1 MSAPST
7 STPAAASPRGAAADA
22 LDRDTILLERLLGD
36 VLEEQNGRAF
46 RERLFWLRDS
56 ASALRDGDHAQ
67 GEQLLTFLRGQ
78 PAARLAPYVRAC
90 SMQLQLANIAEELER
105 LRRRREYDS
114 DTSVPQRESLAAT
127 RGAVTQ
133 VPRSRVAEAL
143 QELDVRLVMTAHPT
157 EATRRSVFDH
167 QQSVW
172 RIMEKLDDPRVGAT
186 RRRTLED
193 ELREVLTTWWQT
205 DEVRRMRPLVEDEV
219 RRALFFFEATLF
231 DAVPLLAAELSRNFD
246 LPWPPAQPALRFGS
260 WAGGDMD
267 GNPEVGPESVART
280 LHLHRTT
287 ALRLLHRRV
296 DNLAREF
303 SQADDHIF
311 LSPSLRSSIEHD
323 EAELPSVGSRRR
335 NPNEPFRR
343 KLGLIG
349 TRLQRTRRRE
359 AGGYADPSE
368 LAADLELVR
377 DSLSSARVAGGA
389 IARLLVQVRTFG
401 FHLAA
406 LDVRQNAGPL
416 QAAVTALV
424 PGYGEADEATR
435 QALLA
440 EAIPGLDARGSGTGS
455 GTARGR
461 GRTTSPTTGVD
472 GADLPESVTATLA
485 AFAAIAD
492 GVRLHGPRAL
502 GSVIISMAEQPSDV
516 LATLYLLRRAGVG
529 RDGLPALPIV
539 PLFETVDDL
548 TRATATMN
556 ALYVDSGYATHLNGC
571 ERRQEI
577 MLGYS
582 DSAKDGGFISAQWE
596 LYAAQ
601 ERLMAAAD
609 QHHVKLRFFHGRGGS
624 TSRGGG
630 PSHRA
635 IVAQPPGSIR
645 GRIRITEQGEVI
657 SQRYAHPELAQRAL
671 EQTLSGV
678 VLATLAPPA
687 QPPARYRD
695 EAQRLAD
702 SSRTTYRALIYDDE
716 RFDALLHQASPL
728 DELAELNIGSRP
740 ASRGGRKLRELR
752 AIPWVFA
759 WMQNRLLLPAW
770 YGAGTALTGG
780 DLRLQ
785 REMRD
790 DWPFFR
796 MVISMLEMSLF
807 KTDLGVAE
815 RYFELVTDR
824 GAKQLWTPIRDEHER
839 LVERV
844 LQITGNAMLLGDT
857 PALLTRLTHRNPW
870 IDPLSHVQVDLLR
883 RARANDA
890 DAQTPLLH
898 TVAGIAAGMRN
909 TG

>member
-1 MSAPST
+1 M
-7 STPAAASPRGAAADA
+7 
-22 LDRDTILLERLLGD
+22 
-36 VLEEQNGRAF
+36 
-46 RERLFWLRDS
+46 
-56 ASALRDGDHAQ
+56 
-67 GEQLLTFLRGQ
+67 
-78 PAARLAPYVRAC
+78 
-90 SMQLQLANIAEELER
+90 
-105 LRRRREYDS
+105 
-114 DTSVPQRESLAAT
+114 
-127 RGAVTQ
+127 
-133 VPRSRVAEAL
+133 
-143 QELDVRLVMTAHPT
+143 
-157 EATRRSVFDH
+157 
-167 QQSVW
+167 
-172 RIMEKLDDPRVGAT
+172 
-186 RRRTLED
+186 
-193 ELREVLTTWWQT
+193 
-205 DEVRRMRPLVEDEV
+205 
-219 RRALFFFEATLF
+219 
-231 DAVPLLAAELSRNFD
+231 
-246 LPWPPAQPALRFGS
+246 
-260 WAGGDMD
+260 
-267 GNPEVGPESVART
+267 
-280 LHLHRTT
+280 
-287 ALRLLHRRV
+287 
-296 DNLAREF
+296 
-303 SQADDHIF
+303 
-311 LSPSLRSSIEHD
+311 
-323 EAELPSVGSRRR
+323 
-335 NPNEPFRR
+335 
-343 KLGLIG
+343 
-349 TRLQRTRRRE
+349 
-359 AGGYADPSE
+359 
-368 LAADLELVR
+368 R

-406 LDVRQNAGPL
+406 LDVRQNAVPL
-416 QAAVTALV
+416 QATVAALV
-424 PGYGEADEATR
+424 DGYGDADEAQR

-440 EAIPGLDARGSGTGS
+440 AAIPALEGTDVRRQDAKGDDR
-455 GTARGR
+455 
-461 GRTTSPTTGVD
+461 V
-472 GADLPESVTATLA
+472 LA
-485 AFAAIAD
+485 AFAAIAE
-492 GVRLHGPRAL
+492 GVRQHGPRAL

-548 TRATATMN
+548 TGAKATMN
-556 ALYVDSGYATHLNGC
+556 ALYVDPGYASHLNGC

-582 DSAKDGGFISAQWE
+582 DSAKDGGFVSAQWE

-609 QHHVKLRFFHGRGGS
+609 AHDVKLRFFHGRGGS

-687 QPPARYRD
+687 EPPARFRD

-702 SSRTTYRALIYDDE
+702 SSRGAYRALIYDDE

-728 DELAELNIGSRP
+728 DELAQLNIGSRP

-780 DLRLQ
+780 DLALQ
-785 REMRD
+785 REMHQS
-790 DWPFFR
+790 WPFFR
-796 MVISMLEMSLF
+796 VVVSTLEMSLF
-807 KTDLGVAE
+807 KSDLGVAE
-815 RYFELVTDR
+815 RYFELVTDP
-824 GAKQLWTPIRDEHER
+824 GARELWTPIRDEHER

-844 LQITGNAMLLGDT
+844 LEITGNATLLGDT
-857 PALLTRLTHRNPW
+857 PALLKRLTHRNPW

-883 RARANDA
+883 RARADDA
-890 DAQTPLLH
+890 DAHTPLLH

>member
-1 MSAPST
+1 MSAPATT
-7 STPAAASPRGAAADA
+7 STNAAAPAPRAADPSA
-22 LDRDTILLERLLGD
+22 LDRDTALLESLLGD

-56 ASALRDGDHAQ
+56 AAALRDGDAEQ
-67 GEQLLTFLRGQ
+67 GEQLLEFLRGQ
-78 PAARLAPYVRAC
+78 PAARLGPYVRAC

-105 LRRRREYDS
+105 LRRRRAYDS

-127 RGAVTQ
+127 AGKLNG
-133 VPRSRVAEAL
+133 VPRARVAEAL
-143 QELDVRLVMTAHPT
+143 ERLDVRLVMTAHPT
-157 EATRRSVFDH
+157 DATRRSVFDH

-172 RIMEKLDDPRVGAT
+172 QIMEQLDDPRTGSS
-186 RRRTLED
+186 RRRALED

-205 DEVRRMRPLVEDEV
+205 DEVRRARPLVEDEV
-219 RRALFFFEATLF
+219 RRTLFFFEWVLF
-231 DAVPLLAAELSRNFD
+231 DAIPPLAAELSRCFEV
-246 LPWPPAQPALRFGS
+246 PWPPTRPAVRFGS

-296 DNLAREF
+296 DALAREF
-303 SQADDHIF
+303 SQADDHVF
-311 LSPSLRSSIEHD
+311 LSPSLRTSVERD
-323 EAELPSVGSRRR
+323 EAELPNVGSRRR
-335 NPNEPFRR
+335 NPHEPFRR

-349 TRLQRTRRRE
+349 ARIQRARRRE
-359 AGGYADPSE
+359 EGGYTDPE
-368 LAADLELVR
+368 QLAADLELVR
-377 DSLSSARVAGGA
+377 DSLSSQRVADGK

-401 FHLAA
+401 FHVAA
-406 LDVRQNAGPL
+406 LDVRQNAGPM
-416 QAAVTALV
+416 QAAVAQLLD
-424 PGYGEADEATR
+424 GYAEADEAGR

-440 EAIPGLDARGSGTGS
+440 QAIPALEGFRAPRSDR
-455 GTARGR
+455 
-461 GRTTSPTTGVD
+461 
-472 GADLPESVTATLA
+472 ADPVLA
-485 AFAAIAD
+485 AFAAVAQ
-492 GVRLHGPRAL
+492 GVREHGPRAL
-502 GSVIISMAEQPSDV
+502 GSVIISMARQPSDV
-516 LATLYLLRRAGVG
+516 LCALYLLRRAGVG
-529 RDGLPALPIV
+529 RDGLAALPIV
-539 PLFETVDDL
+539 PLFETVEDL
-548 TRATATMN
+548 RAGEETME
-556 ALYVDSGYATHLNGC
+556 ALYADPAYRTHLDGC

-582 DSAKDGGFISAQWE
+582 DSAKDGGFISSQWE

-601 ERLMAAAD
+601 ERLMAGAD
-609 QHHVKLRFFHGRGGS
+609 AHEVQLRFFHGRGGS

-657 SQRYAHPELAQRAL
+657 SQRYAHKELAQRAL

-687 QPPARYRD
+687 QPPARWR
-695 EAQRLAD
+695 EAAQKLAD
-702 SSRTTYRALIYDDE
+702 TSRSAYQALIYEDP
-716 RFDALLHQASPL
+716 RFDALLHQFSPL

-740 ASRGGRKLRELR
+740 AARSASRRLQELR

-770 YGAGTALTGG
+770 YGAGTALAEG
-780 DLRLQ
+780 DLELQ
-785 REMRD
+785 REMREN
-790 DWPFFR
+790 WPFFR

-815 RYFELVTDR
+815 RYLELVTDD
-824 GAKQLWTPIRDEHER
+824 GARELWTPIREEHER
-839 LVERV
+839 LVARV
-844 LQITGNAMLLGDT
+844 LEITGNPHLLGGQR
-857 PALLTRLTHRNPW
+857 ALRKRLAHRNPW

-883 RARANDA
+883 RTRADDA
-890 DAQTPLLH
+890 DARTPLLH

>member
-1 MSAPST
+1 MSALSST
-7 STPAAASPRGAAADA
+7 TAARALDP
-22 LDRDTILLERLLGD
+22 LDRDTLLLERLLGD

-56 ASALRDGDHAQ
+56 AAALRDGDDAQ

-114 DTSVPQRESLAAT
+114 DASVPQRESLAAT
-127 RGAVTQ
+127 VGAVSQ

-143 QELDVRLVMTAHPT
+143 AQLDVRLVMTAHPT

-167 QQSVW
+167 QQTVW

-186 RRRTLED
+186 RRRALED

-219 RRALFFFEATLF
+219 RRTLFFFEAVLF
-231 DAVPLLAAELSRNFD
+231 DALPPLAAELSRCFD
-246 LPWPPAQPALRFGS
+246 MPWPPATPALRFGS

-267 GNPEVGPESVART
+267 GNPEVGPASIART
-280 LHLHRTT
+280 LHLHRGT
-287 ALRLLHRRV
+287 ALRLLHRRI
-296 DNLAREF
+296 DALAREF
-303 SQADDHIF
+303 SQADDHVF
-311 LSPSLRSSIEHD
+311 LSPALRASIERD
-323 EAELPSVGSRRR
+323 EAELPNVGSRRR
-335 NPNEPFRR
+335 NPHEPFRR
-343 KLGLIG
+343 KLGLIAG
-349 TRLQRTRRRE
+349 RMQKTRRRE
-359 AGGYADPSE
+359 AGGYADPAE

-377 DSLSSARVAGGA
+377 NSLSSARVAGGA

-406 LDVRQNAGPL
+406 LDVRQSAGPL
-416 QAAVTALV
+416 QAAVEQLV
-424 PGYGEADEATR
+424 DGYAEADEAGR

-440 EAIPGLDARGSGTGS
+440 QAIPALEGTRPPKVS
-455 GTARGR
+455 
-461 GRTTSPTTGVD
+461 
-472 GADLPESVTATLA
+472 ADDDEVLA
-485 AFAAIAD
+485 AFAAIAR
-492 GVRLHGPRAL
+492 GVRDHGARAL

-516 LATLYLLRRAGVG
+516 LCTLYLLRRAGVG

-548 TRATATMN
+548 TGAQATMS
-556 ALYVDSGYATHLNGC
+556 ALYADPAYASHLNGC

-609 QHHVKLRFFHGRGGS
+609 EHAVKLRFFHGRGGS

-657 SQRYAHPELAQRAL
+657 SQRYSHPELAQRSL

-678 VLATLAPPA
+678 VLATLVPPA
-687 QPPARYRD
+687 EPPARYRD

-702 SSRTTYRALIYDDE
+702 DSRRAYRALIYDDP

-770 YGAGTALTGG
+770 YGAGSALDAG
-780 DLRLQ
+780 DLALQ
-785 REMRD
+785 REMRER
-790 DWPFFR
+790 WPFFR
-796 MVISMLEMSLF
+796 MVISTLEMSLF
-807 KTDLGVAE
+807 KSDLGVAE
-815 RYFELVTDR
+815 RYFELVTDDAAR
-824 GAKQLWTPIRDEHER
+824 ALWTPIREEHER

-844 LQITGNAMLLGDT
+844 LKITGSDTLLGGT
-857 PALLTRLTHRNPW
+857 PALQKRLSHRNPW

-883 RARANDA
+883 RARADDP

>member
-1 MSAPST
+1 MNATAP
-7 STPAAASPRGAAADA
+7 ALDA
-22 LDRDTILLERLLGD
+22 LDRDTALLERLLGD

-56 ASALRDGDHAQ
+56 AAALRDGDSAQ
-67 GEQLLTFLRGQ
+67 GDQLLTFLRGQ

-127 RGAVTQ
+127 VGAVSQ
-133 VPRSRVAEAL
+133 VPRSKVAEGL
-143 QELDVRLVMTAHPT
+143 QALDVRLVMTAHPT

-186 RRRTLED
+186 QRRQLED

-205 DEVRRMRPLVEDEV
+205 DEVRRVRPLVEDEV
-219 RRALFFFEATLF
+219 RRTLFFFEAVLF
-231 DAVPLLAAELSRNFD
+231 DAIPPLAAELSRCFGVA
-246 LPWPPAQPALRFGS
+246 WPPPQPPLRFGS

-267 GNPEVGPESVART
+267 GNPEVGPESIERT
-280 LHLHRTT
+280 LSMHRAT
-287 ALRLLHRRV
+287 ALALLRQRV
-296 DNLAREF
+296 DDLAREF
-303 SQADDHIF
+303 SQADDHVF
-311 LSPSLRSSIEHD
+311 LSPSLRASIERD
-323 EAELPSVGSRRR
+323 EVELPDVESGRR
-335 NPNEPFRR
+335 NPHEPFRR
-343 KLGLIG
+343 KLGLILG
-349 TRLQRTRRRE
+349 RLDRTRGRE
-359 AGGYADPSE
+359 PGGYGSPAE

-377 DSLSSARVAGGA
+377 DSLSSARVAAGK

-416 QAAVTALV
+416 QAAVGRLV
-424 PGYGEADEATR
+424 QGYGDADEAGR

-440 EAIPGLDARGSGTGS
+440 KAIPALEGTDQRAHDAASE
-455 GTARGR
+455 
-461 GRTTSPTTGVD
+461 D
-472 GADLPESVTATLA
+472 SVLL
-485 AFAAIAD
+485 AFAAIAE
-492 GVRLHGPRAL
+492 GVRRHGARAL

-516 LATLYLLRRAGVG
+516 LCTLYLLRRAGVG
-529 RDGLPALPIV
+529 RDTLEALPIV

-548 TRATATMN
+548 TRAEATMD
-556 ALYVDSGYATHLNGC
+556 ALYADPAYATHLNGC

-582 DSAKDGGFISAQWE
+582 DSAKDGGFVSAQWE

-609 QHHVKLRFFHGRGGS
+609 EHEVKLRFFHGRGGS

-657 SQRYAHPELAQRAL
+657 SQRYSHPELAQRAL

-687 QPPARYRD
+687 EPPARYRA

-728 DELAELNIGSRP
+728 DELADLNIGSRP

-770 YGAGTALTGG
+770 YGAGSALHGG
-780 DLRLQ
+780 DLGLQ

-796 MVISMLEMSLF
+796 MVISTLEVSLF
-807 KTDLGVAE
+807 KSDLGVAE
-815 RYFELVTDR
+815 RYFELVRDR
-824 GAKQLWTPIRDEHER
+824 AARELWNPIRDEHER

-844 LQITGNAMLLGDT
+844 LQITGNDSLLGDT
-857 PALLTRLTHRNPW
+857 PALLKRLTHRNPW

-883 RARANDA
+883 RARADDA

>member
-1 MSAPST
+1 MRAASVARARSPQWEEMPAPST
-7 STPAAASPRGAAADA
+7 SSAAAASLRGRGPDA
-22 LDRDTILLERLLGD
+22 LDRDTALLERLLGD

-56 ASALRDGDHAQ
+56 AAALREGDGAQ
-67 GEQLLTFLRGQ
+67 GEQLLAFLRGQ

-114 DTSVPQRESLAAT
+114 DASVPQRESLAAT
-127 RGAVTQ
+127 VGAVSQ

-143 QELDVRLVMTAHPT
+143 QQLDVRLVMTAHPT

-186 RRRTLED
+186 QRRALED

-205 DEVRRMRPLVEDEV
+205 DEVRRVRPLVEDEV
-219 RRALFFFEATLF
+219 RRTLFFFEAVLF
-231 DAVPLLAAELSRNFD
+231 DAIPPLAAELSRCFD
-246 LPWPPAQPALRFGS
+246 MPWPPAQPALRFGS

-267 GNPEVGPESVART
+267 GNPEVGPKSVART
-280 LHLHRTT
+280 LHLHRAA

-296 DNLAREF
+296 DTLAREF
-303 SQADDHIF
+303 SQADDHVF
-311 LSPSLRSSIEHD
+311 LSPALRASIERD
-323 EAELPSVGSRRR
+323 EAELPNVGSRRR
-335 NPNEPFRR
+335 NPHEPFRR
-343 KLGLIG
+343 KLGLIAA
-349 TRLQRTRRRE
+349 RLQRARRRE
-359 AGGYADPSE
+359 AGGYTDPAE
-368 LAADLELVR
+368 LVADLELVR
-377 DSLSSARVAGGA
+377 DSLSSSRVAAGA

-416 QAAVTALV
+416 QAAVGSLV
-424 PGYGEADEATR
+424 EGYAEASDEPAR

-440 EAIPGLDARGSGTGS
+440 EAIGALEGSG
-455 GTARGR
+455 AHKQDVDDDD
-461 GRTTSPTTGVD
+461 GV
-472 GADLPESVTATLA
+472 LS
-485 AFAAIAD
+485 AFAAIAE

-516 LATLYLLRRAGVG
+516 LCALYLLRRAGVG

-548 TRATATMN
+548 TRAEATMN
-556 ALYVDSGYATHLNGC
+556 TLYTDPGYASHLNGC

-582 DSAKDGGFISAQWE
+582 DSAKDGGFVSAQWE

-609 QHHVKLRFFHGRGGS
+609 EHDVKLRFFHGRGGS

-657 SQRYAHPELAQRAL
+657 SQRYSHAELAQRAL

-687 QPPARYRD
+687 EPPARYRE

-702 SSRTTYRALIYDDE
+702 SSRAAYRALIYDDE

-728 DELAELNIGSRP
+728 EELAELNIGSRP
-740 ASRGGRKLRELR
+740 ASRGGRQLRELR

-770 YGAGTALTGG
+770 YGAGTALHGG
-780 DLRLQ
+780 DLGLQ
-785 REMRD
+785 REMHGS
-790 DWPFFR
+790 WPFFR
-796 MVISMLEMSLF
+796 MVISTLEMSLF
-807 KTDLGVAE
+807 KSDLGVAE
-815 RYFELVTDR
+815 RYFELVTDE
-824 GAKQLWTPIRDEHER
+824 GARQLWTPIRDEHER

-844 LQITGNAMLLGDT
+844 LQITGNDTLLGDS
-857 PALLTRLTHRNPW
+857 PALLNRLSHRNPW

-883 RARANDA
+883 RSRANDA